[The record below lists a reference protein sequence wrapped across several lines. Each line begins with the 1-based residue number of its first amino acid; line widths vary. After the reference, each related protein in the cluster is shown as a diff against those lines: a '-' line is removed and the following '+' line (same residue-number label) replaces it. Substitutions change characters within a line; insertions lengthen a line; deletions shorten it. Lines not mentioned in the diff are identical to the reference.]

1 MTRRSAHPSAARSTT
16 SSPRWRAGA
25 WTRNR
30 RPRRSKRPGSRAI
43 SLQFAGAVAVGGR
56 KRARWGGSGL
66 LGPLTPRRATE
77 RGKLTVILLF
87 LPPALLLFSLFV
99 VVPVVE
105 AGWYSV
111 YNWNGYG
118 RPTQWVGFA
127 NYLEVFRTRAFLLA
141 LRDNGLIIVASL
153 LVQLPLA
160 LGLAIALSNRFRGA
174 VALRM
179 LFFLPYVLAEIA
191 TGLIFSFVYD
201 GDYGLVASIW
211 RLFGAE
217 APHLLASTQTAM
229 LAVLIVVVWKYFGF
243 HMMLFIAALQGMD
256 KNLVEAAR
264 IDGASRPQVLR
275 YVVIPQLYPTIRLSV
290 FFAIVG
296 SLQLFDLV
304 MPLTRGGP
312 ADSSNTL
319 VTFLYNNGISRMRVG
334 YGSAIGVILFLICVT
349 FAFSYKRWFMR
360 DE

>member
-1 MTRRSAHPSAARSTT
+1 MRSP
-16 SSPRWRAGA
+16 AGA
-25 WTRNR
+25 M
-30 RPRRSKRPGSRAI
+30 A
-43 SLQFAGAVAVGGR
+43 
-56 KRARWGGSGL
+56 
-66 LGPLTPRRATE
+66 E
-77 RGKLTVILLF
+77 RGAIRDGKFAMAVIF
-87 LPPALLLFSLFV
+87 LPPALLLFTLFV
-99 VVPVVE
+99 ELPIGE
-105 AGWYSV
+105 AAWYSGF
-111 YNWNGYG
+111 NWNGFG
-118 RPTQWVGFA
+118 RPTNWVGFD
-127 NYLEVFRTRAFLLA
+127 NYRFVLETRAFWLA
-141 LRDNGLIIVASL
+141 LRNNGLIILVSL
-153 LVQLPLA
+153 SIQLPLA
-160 LGLAIALSNRFRGA
+160 LALALLLAERFRGA

-211 RLFGAE
+211 HWFGAE

-243 HMMLFIAALQGMD
+243 HMMLFIAALQGID
-256 KNLVEAAR
+256 RNLVEAAR

-275 YVVIPQLYPTIRLSV
+275 FVVIPLLYPTIRLSV

-312 ADSSNTL
+312 ADSSNTM
-319 VTFLYNNGISRMRVG
+319 VSFLYNNGISRMRVG
-334 YGSAIGVILFLICVT
+334 YGSAIGVILFIICVT
-349 FAFSYKRWFMR
+349 FAVTYKRWFMR

>member
-1 MTRRSAHPSAARSTT
+1 LTLPRPAHAADVRSIGRTE
-16 SSPRWRAGA
+16 AGA
-25 WTRNR
+25 W
-30 RPRRSKRPGSRAI
+30 AL
-43 SLQFAGAVAVGGR
+43 SLRGTNGDGR
-56 KRARWGGSGL
+56 
-66 LGPLTPRRATE
+66 LTA
-77 RGKLTVILLF
+77 LVLF
-87 LPPALLLFSLFV
+87 LPPALMLFTLFV
-99 VVPVVE
+99 VLPIGE
-105 AGWYSV
+105 AAWFSGF
-111 YNWNGYG
+111 NWNGFG
-118 RPTQWVGFA
+118 RPTNWVGFD
-127 NYLEVFRTRAFLLA
+127 NYRFVLETRAFWLA
-141 LRDNGLIIVASL
+141 LRNNGLIIVVSL
-153 LVQLPLA
+153 VIQLPLA
-160 LGLAIALSNRFRGA
+160 LALALVLAERFRGA

-179 LFFLPYVLAEIA
+179 LFFLPYILAEIA

-229 LAVLIVVVWKYFGF
+229 LAVLIVIIWKYFGF

-256 KNLVEAAR
+256 RNLVEAAR
-264 IDGASRPQVLR
+264 IDGATRPQVLR

-334 YGSAIGVILFLICVT
+334 YGSAVGVILFLICVT
-349 FAFSYKRWFMR
+349 FAFTYKRWFMR

>member
-1 MTRRSAHPSAARSTT
+1 MRGQLASAPPASPMRSP
-16 SSPRWRAGA
+16 AGA
-25 WTRNR
+25 M
-30 RPRRSKRPGSRAI
+30 A
-43 SLQFAGAVAVGGR
+43 
-56 KRARWGGSGL
+56 
-66 LGPLTPRRATE
+66 E
-77 RGKLTVILLF
+77 RGAIRDGKLAMAVIF
-87 LPPALLLFSLFV
+87 LPPALLLFTLFV
-99 VVPVVE
+99 VLPIGE
-105 AGWYSV
+105 AAWYSGF
-111 YNWNGYG
+111 NWNGFG
-118 RPTQWVGFA
+118 RPTNWVGFD
-127 NYLEVFRTRAFLLA
+127 NYRFVLETRAFWLA
-141 LRDNGLIIVASL
+141 LRNNGLIILVSL
-153 LVQLPLA
+153 SIQLPLA
-160 LGLAIALSNRFRGA
+160 LALALLLAERFRGA

-211 RLFGAE
+211 HWFGAE

-243 HMMLFIAALQGMD
+243 HMMLFIAALQGID
-256 KNLVEAAR
+256 RNLVEAAR

-275 YVVIPQLYPTIRLSV
+275 FVVIPLLYPTIRLSV

-312 ADSSNTL
+312 ADSSNTM
-319 VTFLYNNGISRMRVG
+319 VSFLYNNGISRMRVG
-334 YGSAIGVILFLICVT
+334 YGSAIGVILFIICVT
-349 FAFSYKRWFMR
+349 FAVTYKRWFMR